1 MSSDRFLRCLRCSAA
16 VFLVRG
22 LCRTCAPSVHR
33 EFVARVES
41 VRAISDSFERRT
53 GKHPFEDW
61 RSFEDEMK
69 RDFNDD
75 DVSELSAAVEGKT
88 ISRVEID
95 SPRDERFL
103 VLKFADGS
111 NFRLRYDYIYDWELD
126 E

>member
-1 MSSDRFLRCLRCSAA
+1 
-16 VFLVRG
+16 
-22 LCRTCAPSVHR
+22 
-33 EFVARVES
+33 
-41 VRAISDSFERRT
+41 
-53 GKHPFEDW
+53 
-61 RSFEDEMK
+61 MK